1 MQVEVAFA
9 ASSISADTS
18 TGIDASEA
26 WLAERVT
33 ILLAPIR
40 SASCFSLTGS
50 IIRSALE
57 T

>member
-1 MQVEVAFA
+1 MEVAFA

-18 TGIDASEA
+18 TGIDAGEA
-26 WLAERVT
+26 WLAERVM
-33 ILLAPIR
+33 IFLAPIR
-40 SASCFSLTGS
+40 SASRFSLAGS

>member
-1 MQVEVAFA
+1 M
-9 ASSISADTS
+9 IGADTS
-18 TGIDASEA
+18 AGIEASEA

-33 ILLAPIR
+33 IFLAPIR
-40 SASCFSLTGS
+40 SASRFTMAGS